1 MIVPDNLFIFCTSNY
16 RDDKKV
22 IEDNLLRRFDVIEI
36 YPKYKDIYK
45 SEDIPKF
52 LEKLN
57 DEILKQFKDE
67 IHPDRYLIGHANWL
81 DIKEEENE
89 DNQVL
94 FYKALLK
101 VIIEFKEIREIDFD
115 SEVKPILEKVFKD
128 IKSISDRMER
138 YLVIFYNDA
147 KLELKSYKHIV
158 DLLQKE
164 IYKSFL

>member
-1 MIVPDNLFIFCTSNY
+1 M
-16 RDDKKV
+16 
-22 IEDNLLRRFDVIEI
+22 
-36 YPKYKDIYK
+36 
-45 SEDIPKF
+45 
-52 LEKLN
+52 
-57 DEILKQFKDE
+57 KQFKDE

-81 DIKEEENE
+81 DIEEDSENS
-89 DNQVL
+89 QIA

-115 SEVKPILEKVFKD
+115 SELKPILEKVFKD
-128 IKSISDRMER
+128 IKLISDRLER
-138 YLVIFYNDA
+138 YLKIFYDDD